1 MTHATALRPL
11 HLAAAA
17 LLALAPMLATAA
29 APPPYSAQ
37 YEVRRNGDRLG
48 TATVNFHRLDNGRY
62 ELVSDTVG
70 SEGLAAIAGV
80 SVNERSIIRW
90 DAVPETVAYDFRQK
104 LGWKSKTRSLQV
116 DSAARRISGT
126 DKDQS
131 FSPAYEP
138 GVLDRHAVV
147 VALMS
152 DLAGGRTGD
161 LQYRIPDK
169 EGVDTWTYRT
179 AGSEQLQTPMG
190 AQRALR
196 VERIRESGNGRS
208 TTLWL
213 GAEHNYVPL
222 RILQRE
228 PGGETIEMR
237 ITSLR

>member
-1 MTHATALRPL
+1 M

-17 LLALAPMLATAA
+17 LLALAPTLAAAA
-29 APPPYSAQ
+29 APPAYSAQ

-48 TATVNFHRLDNGRY
+48 TATVNFHRLANGRY
-62 ELVSDTVG
+62 ELVTQTVG

-80 SVNERSIIRW
+80 SVNERSILRW
-90 DAVPETVAYDFRQK
+90 DATPETVAYEYRQK
-104 LGWKSKTRSLQV
+104 LGWKTKARSLQV
-116 DSAARRISGT
+116 DAAGRHISGT
-126 DKDQS
+126 DKDRS

-161 LQYRIPDK
+161 LHYRIPDK

-179 AGSEQLQTPMG
+179 VGNEQLQTPMG
-190 AQRALR
+190 GLRALR

-213 GAEHNYVPL
+213 GPERNFVPL

-228 PGGETIEMR
+228 PDGETIEMR
-237 ITSLR
+237 IVSLR